1 MNTAFKLSAVLV
13 TLFTS
18 AAVAENAKTAPPA
31 TAQQALA
38 HAKKMQAQERQAM
51 ADRTKRLD
59 AKMAQLQGEIAQ
71 LQDEVRGLSY
81 ELSKEPKYFADPEN
95 DPLRP

>member
-1 MNTAFKLSAVLV
+1 MDTAFKLGALLI
-13 TLFTS
+13 TLFAG
-18 AAVAENAKTAPPA
+18 AAFADDGVPQAK
-31 TAQQALA
+31 AQQALA
-38 HAKKMQAQERQAM
+38 YAKKMQAQERQAM

-59 AKMAQLQGEIAQ
+59 ARIAQLQGEIAQ